1 MKNNKITIVL
11 MILAISISC
20 TDLDLVPLDQPTN
33 APFTTRKQFREALN
47 EGYRTIWF
55 PLDGPLTGSD
65 ADDDANRRDGLSSI
79 KAGTLE
85 ASNGTVADRWSQQ
98 YKFIARMLAA
108 KSQILEAG
116 QGLLNDEDIQ
126 SFSGEVDFFL
136 ATGWSY
142 LITHFGDVPFYE
154 EALTPEEA
162 FAIEGRTDKME
173 ILTKVYD
180 LYDNAIAKL
189 PMDYTGTQFITK
201 GAAMAMKARV
211 ALYMGDY
218 AMAKEAAEACMDLG
232 IYSLHADYRDLF
244 VSETRTSDELI
255 FYMPRSVDFDITTGD
270 EVWWLPRTQGGWAG
284 SGPTWSLLAAYECTD
299 GLPIDESPLF
309 DRENPFKN
317 RDPRCA
323 ATIVPFG
330 SLEEG
335 DTLTPKDGFQ
345 FLNVEYTP
353 HPERTK
359 VMNFKTGAMVKNND
373 SKSGNQFS
381 NFQGLLFRKFVSED
395 WIDDDRD
402 GQNNHIIMRYADVL
416 LMYAEAKI
424 ELNQIDESVLDAIN
438 EVRTRAYA
446 GSGIDAPLITTMDQ
460 DALRKKVR
468 LERRVE
474 FVKEGLRY
482 MDLVRWRLAEKV
494 FSMPLVGIQQGTDLF
509 DTDGDGNITV
519 KPGLWFWSEVPEID
533 EDGIADF
540 QPLIE
545 AGTGRILNT
554 MDYPVRQYLFPIP
567 SEEVLLAPSLLP
579 NNPGY

>member
-1 MKNNKITIVL
+1 MKNKKITIVL

-33 APFTTRKQFREALN
+33 APFTTRQQFREALN
-47 EGYRTIWF
+47 EGYRTDWF
-55 PLDGPLTGSD
+55 PLDGPLTGD
-65 ADDDANRRDGLSSI
+65 DVDDDSNRRATLGSI
-79 KAGTLE
+79 KGGTLE
-85 ASNGTVADRWSQQ
+85 ANNSTVASRWSVQ
-98 YKFIARMLAA
+98 YKLIARMLAA
-108 KSQILEAG
+108 KSQILEVG
-116 QGLLNDEDIQ
+116 PKVLNDEDVQ
-126 SFSGEVDFFL
+126 KFSGEVDFFL

-142 LITHFGDVPFYE
+142 LITHFGDVPFYKK
-154 EALTPEEA
+154 ALTPDEA

-173 ILTKVYD
+173 ILTKVYE

-189 PMDYTGTQFITK
+189 PMSYTGTQFITK

-211 ALYMGDY
+211 ALYMGDD
-218 AMAKEAAEACMDLG
+218 AMAAEAAEACMDLG

-255 FYMPRSVDFDITTGD
+255 FYIPQSEDFDATTFSK
-270 EVWWLPRTQGGWAG
+270 WWTPRNRSGWAG

-317 RDPRCA
+317 RDPRCT

-335 DTLTPKDGFQ
+335 DTLTPKDGFR
-345 FLNVEYTP
+345 FLDVEYTP
-353 HPERTK
+353 HPERK
-359 VMNFKTGAMVKNND
+359 MVMNFKTGEMISNQD
-373 SKSGNQFS
+373 TKSGNQFS

-395 WIDDDRD
+395 WVDD
-402 GQNNHIIMRYADVL
+402 GENQNNRIIMRYADVL

-424 ELNQIDESVLDAIN
+424 ELNQIDQSVLDAIN
-438 EVRTRAYA
+438 KVRTRAYA
-446 GSGIDAPLITTMDQ
+446 GSGIAESDIPIVTTTDQ
-460 DALRKKVR
+460 TELRKKLR
-468 LERRVE
+468 YERRVE

-494 FSMPLVGIQQGTDLF
+494 FSGPLVGIHQGEELF
-509 DTDGDGNITV
+509 DTDADGVVTV

-533 EDGIADF
+533 EDGVADF
-540 QPLIE
+540 QPLIK
-545 AGTGRILNT
+545 AGFARSLGDQ
-554 MDYPVRQYLFPIP
+554 DYPVRQYLFPIP
-567 SEEVLLAPSLLP
+567 SEEILLAPTLT